1 MALGSIGMNRDK
13 HMTGTAAGGNEGRKD
28 WLAEVVRIMARL
40 RAEDGCPWD
49 REQTHQS
56 LKRYLVEETAEF
68 LDAIDDRN
76 DDAIRDEL
84 GDVLMQVVFHAQIA
98 AEQGR
103 FDIQDAARGLC
114 EKLIRRHPHVF
125 GQARAETPDQVV
137 VQWDQIKRQERKTKG
152 PDEDL
157 PKGALHGVPRHLPAL
172 QRAQKIQDKAA
183 KAGFDWP
190 DAKGIL
196 DKIEEETSEVR
207 RAMTAGD
214 KAAAGEE
221 IGDLLFAVAKLSRF
235 LGHPPEEA
243 LHKTIDKFERRF
255 RRMEQWLADQDK
267 TMESC
272 TLVDLEVL
280 WQRAKSEERAPGS

>member
-1 MALGSIGMNRDK
+1 MNQNERDV
-13 HMTGTAAGGNEGRKD
+13 TPASAGGVESRKD

-40 RAEDGCPWD
+40 RAQDGCPWD
-49 REQTHQS
+49 RKQTHES
-56 LKRYLVEETAEF
+56 LKRYLIEEAAEL
-68 LDAIDDRN
+68 LDAIDDGN

-103 FDIQDAARGLC
+103 FDIQDVARGLC

-125 GQARAETPDQVV
+125 GQAQADTPEKVV
-137 VQWDQIKRQERKTKG
+137 VQWDQIKQQERKTAG
-152 PDEDL
+152 QETY
-157 PKGALHGVPRHLPAL
+157 KGALHGIPHNLPAL

-196 DKIEEETSEVR
+196 DKIEEELAEVR
-207 RAMTAGD
+207 QAMAADD

-221 IGDLLFAVAKLSRF
+221 IGDLLFAVAKLGRY
-235 LGHPPEEA
+235 LGHPPEDA
-243 LHKTIDKFERRF
+243 LHKTIHKFERRF
-255 RRMEQWLADQDK
+255 ALMEQWLGKQGK
-267 TMESC
+267 TVESC
-272 TLVDLEVL
+272 TLAELEPL
-280 WQRAKSEERAPGS
+280 WERAKSQEREPGS